1 MSDTDISRYVDIS
14 DLQKALTEEEMEAVK
29 AILSEI
35 SSDGRS
41 PTLDGLWQADYE
53 EIPVDIYTFITDR
66 RFLGDSFVS

>member
-41 PTLDGLWQADYE
+41 PTLDGSD
-53 EIPVDIYTFITDR
+53 
-66 RFLGDSFVS
+66 G